1 MLTEKDDIQQPPCT
15 TQLISAW
22 SCQPQ
27 LFGRKSTEATYSCN
41 KQPITSAE
49 MLPNQGWAPRYVR
62 QLELLLLLSSKVA
75 NVPNHLGTPI
85 TKERTGA
92 LREGWTDATLYESP
106 L

>member
-1 MLTEKDDIQQPPCT
+1 MYNPTHISMVLPTSALWQKEHRSHL
-15 TQLISAW
+15 QL
-22 SCQPQ
+22 
-27 LFGRKSTEATYSCN
+27 Y

-62 QLELLLLLSSKVA
+62 QLELSLLFSSKVA
-75 NVPNHLGTPI
+75 NAPNHLGTPI

-92 LREGWTDATLYESP
+92 LRGWTDTTLYESP